1 MNSNDFES
9 LEIKLDGKDDISML
23 LGTHDKHIKFL
34 EDNTETTINTRGE
47 MIQIIGPK
55 DETKLVGDVIR
66 TLQLLID
73 RGIKVATPDVMTALR
88 LAREDHLDEFIMMY
102 E

>member
-34 EDNTETTINTRGE
+34 EENTDTTINTRGE
-47 MIQIIGPK
+47 MIQIVGPK
-55 DETKLVGDVIR
+55 EEAKLVADIIR
-66 TLQLLID
+66 TLQILID
-73 RGIKVATPDVMTALR
+73 RGIRAAILQRSVNLM
-88 LAREDHLDEFIMMY
+88 
-102 E
+102 